1 MVTSTKEL
9 DAMEGM
15 AKKQRSRETLLLV
28 QILRE
33 LRQLSTLEESQGAKL
48 SEVPSPVNPVLNG
61 KLDCMEKAAMMM
73 HELGKLLWVSD
84 KKFRVTVVCDPE
96 EGRFEAIREDI

>member
-1 MVTSTKEL
+1 MVISTKEL
-9 DAMEGM
+9 DAVEGM
-15 AKKQRSRETLLLV
+15 AKKQRSRETLILV

-33 LRQLSTLEESQGAKL
+33 LRQLSTLEESQGAKISEIPSLAMPTL
-48 SEVPSPVNPVLNG
+48 SG
-61 KLDCMEKAAMMM
+61 KLDCIEKAAMMM
-73 HELGKLLWVSD
+73 HEFGKLLWVSD